1 MRDVHFSHYGRIC
14 PIETPEGPNIGLIGS
29 LASYAKVNDFGFI
42 ETPYRKVFNEVQP
55 AVEALL
61 GRTLQEDVT
70 DPAGGELIAKNG
82 DFVTEEMA
90 QRIVEAV
97 QAGVN
102 GDGQVKPIRVKPY
115 ASREVIYLNA
125 DDEDQASIA
134 QASSQLNAVGEFQN
148 PRPSARFAELFLFEQ
163 PNRIKY
169 MDVSPKQIVG
179 VSAALIPF
187 LEHDDANRA
196 LMGSNMQRQA
206 VPLVRPDVSIVGTGI
221 EYQAAIDRPG
231 ADRC

>member
-1 MRDVHFSHYGRIC
+1 M
-14 PIETPEGPNIGLIGS
+14 
-29 LASYAKVNDFGFI
+29 
-42 ETPYRKVFNEVQP
+42 
-55 AVEALL
+55 
-61 GRTLQEDVT
+61 
-70 DPAGGELIAKNG
+70 IAKNG

-148 PRPSARFAELFLFEQ
+148 PRPSA
-163 PNRIKY
+163 
-169 MDVSPKQIVG
+169 
-179 VSAALIPF
+179 
-187 LEHDDANRA
+187 
-196 LMGSNMQRQA
+196 
-206 VPLVRPDVSIVGTGI
+206 
-221 EYQAAIDRPG
+221 
-231 ADRC
+231 C